1 MYTGFTPNL
10 DFSTL
15 LREEAAFLRDFLPA
29 ENFSHN
35 GLEVSVIMYL
45 CNRDVERIKTVA
57 VPVVVL

>member
-1 MYTGFTPNL
+1 MY
-10 DFSTL
+10 
-15 LREEAAFLRDFLPA
+15 PA

-35 GLEVSVIMYL
+35 GLEDSVIMYL

>member
-1 MYTGFTPNL
+1 MY
-10 DFSTL
+10 
-15 LREEAAFLRDFLPA
+15 PA

-35 GLEVSVIMYL
+35 GLGVSVIMYL